1 MSAPRDLR
9 GAPRRAW
16 LGLGLLAASWALN
29 WGLDGLRTHL
39 LFFPLWLGWI
49 LLLDGATEWRR
60 GTSLAARA
68 PRGFGALFALSVPLW
83 WAFEAANER
92 LDNWRYVGREA
103 FGDVEYAVLASIAFA
118 TVVPAVL
125 AAAELARGWNWVERC
140 RRGPRV
146 ALGPWTLVGTGLAGL
161 ASLAAA
167 LLWPDVA
174 YPLVWVGAVLVLE
187 PLVAWRGGRSF
198 SRDLAHGDWRTWIA
212 LWAGG
217 LLTGFLW
224 ELWNAGS
231 HPRWVYRVPGID
243 GPKLF
248 EMPLPGYLGY
258 LPFAQ
263 AVYLWKELWLFEPEL
278 LGSLSSDDEASG
290 AQRQAPGIQA

>member
-1 MSAPRDLR
+1 MSARPLESR
-9 GAPRRAW
+9 AVPRRT
-16 LGLGLLAASWALN
+16 GLGLALLATSWALN
-29 WGLDGLRTHL
+29 WGLDGLRTQL

-49 LLLDGATEWRR
+49 LALDGATAWRR

-68 PRGFGALFALSVPLW
+68 PGRFAALFALSVPLW

-92 LDNWRYVGREA
+92 LRNWQYLGREA
-103 FGDVEYAVLASIAFA
+103 FGDVEYALLASIAFA

-125 AAAELARGWNWVERC
+125 VAAELARGWRWVQRC
-140 RRGPRV
+140 RNGPRLEFGV
-146 ALGPWTLVGTGLAGL
+146 RALVGVGLVGILALG
-161 ASLAAA
+161 AA
-167 LLWPDVA
+167 LAWPRVA
-174 YPLVWVGAVLVLE
+174 YPLVWVAGVLVLE
-187 PLVAWRGGRSF
+187 PLVAWRGGRCF
-198 SRDLAHGDWRTWIA
+198 SRDLARGDWRTWVA

-231 HPRWVYRVPGID
+231 YPRWTYHVPGID
-243 GPKLF
+243 GPRLF

-278 LGSLSSDDEASG
+278 LGSLSSDDRASG
-290 AQRQAPGIQA
+290 ARP